1 MATALK
7 KTERIELRVSR
18 EEKLMLTRAAALD
31 HVDVTAF
38 VKRAALPAA
47 ERRLAEAEKI
57 RLSARDAEKMLEL
70 LEHPPRS
77 TPALVGAARAK
88 YPSA

>member
-1 MATALK
+1 MATAPK

-18 EEKLMLTRAAALD
+18 EEKLILTRAAALE

-38 VKRAALPAA
+38 VKRAALPVA
-47 ERRLAEAEKI
+47 ERRIAEAEKI

-70 LEHPPRS
+70 LEHPSAPS
-77 TPALVGAARAK
+77 PALVRAARAK
-88 YPSA
+88 YRSP

>member
-38 VKRAALPAA
+38 VQRAALPAA
-47 ERRLAEAEKI
+47 ERRIAEAEKI

-70 LEHPPRS
+70 LEHPPTP
-77 TPALVGAARAK
+77 TPALVDAARAK
-88 YPSA
+88 YRSA